1 MRAMSSRLVTAPA
14 VASMMVLALGL
25 AGCTSEGGAQ
35 VTQPPASTTSTASTA
50 TGSATSPSTDATV
63 AADDTMVT
71 YRFQDSS
78 VPPRYHR
85 SYTLTFDRQ
94 QAHIVVDSYGDILAD
109 QTVEMDPAAWEQV
122 TSSLDTVGNLQ
133 VQEPAQGCTGGTGF
147 VVQVDRGGSKLVDI
161 DGYAC
166 GGVNS
171 QASEQVSTWVGPV
184 RSLFPS
190 MDQLAPEGAAE

>member
-1 MRAMSSRLVTAPA
+1 MRAMSSRLATAPA

-85 SYTLTFDRQ
+85 SYTLTFDRK

>member
-1 MRAMSSRLVTAPA
+1 MRAMSSRLASAPA
-14 VASMMVLALGL
+14 VASMLVLALGL

-35 VTQPPASTTSTASTA
+35 MTQPPASTTSTTA
-50 TGSATSPSTDATV
+50 GSAPSPSTDAT
-63 AADDTMVT
+63 ATADDTVVT
-71 YRFQDSS
+71 YQFQDSS

-94 QAHIVVDSYGDILAD
+94 QAHIVVDSYGEILAD

-122 TSSLDTVGNLQ
+122 TSALDTVGNLQ

-147 VVQVDRGGSKLVDI
+147 VVQVDRGGSRVVDI